1 MAARWPPRPARQP
14 AAASRSR
21 PPQAA
26 GRPGRPDFTETYP
39 TTGQNRAASRARH
52 MAGEPYPEPVM
63 AARWSP
69 WPGRQ
74 LQRPAEA
81 GHGRLPAGH
90 GGQGGDR
97 GGPVEQ
103 PMGTLEK
110 LMVSQQFARGLSQ
123 PNPLPLLY
131 PRGIPPSQEFLQFS
145 VWFSTTFWRTSENP
159 CDMQFCQVFAQKRWF
174 RPGRRTGVVFSTDG
188 PNLALFMWGPHG
200 GVPRG
205 PRGIPEGPGPAARPW
220 PVIRRFYARFSP
232 FSPFFARFASFS

>member
-1 MAARWPPRPARQP
+1 MAARWPPRPATSLRQP
-14 AAASRSR
+14 GE
-21 PPQAA
+21 A
-26 GRPGRPDFTETYP
+26 GR
-39 TTGQNRAASRARH
+39 H
-52 MAGEPYPEPVM
+52 
-63 AARWSP
+63 
-69 WPGRQ
+69 
-74 LQRPAEA
+74 
-81 GHGRLPAGH
+81 RLPAG
-90 GGQGGDR
+90 QGGRISPKLIQQRAKIVRPVVQGIWPANRIHSRSWPHAGRHGRPGNYSGQPKLATVGCRPATAAR
-97 GGPVEQ
+97 GVTEARWSSPV
-103 PMGTLEK
+103 GTLEK

-174 RPGRRTGVVFSTDG
+174 RPRRRTGVVFSTDG
-188 PNLALFMWGPHG
+188 PNLGLFMWGPHG

-205 PRGIPEGPGPAARPW
+205 PRGIPVGPGPAARPW

>member
-52 MAGEPYPEPVM
+52 MAGEPYPQPVM
-63 AARWSP
+63 AALWSP

-97 GGPVEQ
+97 GPVEQ

-174 RPGRRTGVVFSTDG
+174 RPRRRAGVVFCTDG
-188 PNLALFMWGPHG
+188 PNLGLFMWGPHG
-200 GVPRG
+200 GGPPGPTGHPGGTGSRG
-205 PRGIPEGPGPAARPW
+205 PF
-220 PVIRRFYARFSP
+220 VARFS
-232 FSPFFARFASFS
+232 SFFARFASFS